1 MAEEKK
7 ENAGQTDHQYKEVPT
22 KTMDQRHRMYLT
34 SCLYLVGFL
43 DLFGVSMLL
52 PLLPHHARQLGAS
65 PMWIGAVGSVY
76 GVLQLFSGPLVG
88 RFSDVFGRRKI
99 LLVCL
104 FMSAVGYTINIFAV
118 SVVILIFARIPLG
131 IFKHGISTVRAF
143 LAEITPRR
151 ERPLVFGRFN
161 AISNVGFIIGPL
173 CGGHLAEYNDGFYHV
188 AMCTSAIFFLNLFF
202 VYILV
207 HHKDSK
213 QNENNTTSK
222 AVISGEV
229 LNGLA
234 EKNFFQSFGEMFKSS
249 GDLLLVRFLIKFSVM
264 MYYNNFTLILAER
277 FHTTP
282 KVNGWLMS
290 YSALTG
296 ALSGLA
302 VGKIVKFYNDLTR
315 LVRHL
320 SFSLVI
326 CLFGLT
332 TSPSLSLIVFWG
344 SVLSLTTQVL
354 RVCMTDL
361 VIRRGRVNN
370 TGALLGI
377 SQSVASVSRSV
388 SPFLSGVMLE
398 VGPQAPGAMGVIC
411 AAAAAIVLMTMRHP
425 YKGTGL
431 EKEKDL

>member
-1 MAEEKK
+1 
-7 ENAGQTDHQYKEVPT
+7 
-22 KTMDQRHRMYLT
+22 
-34 SCLYLVGFL
+34 
-43 DLFGVSMLL
+43 
-52 PLLPHHARQLGAS
+52 
-65 PMWIGAVGSVY
+65 
-76 GVLQLFSGPLVG
+76 
-88 RFSDVFGRRKI
+88 
-99 LLVCL
+99 
-104 FMSAVGYTINIFAV
+104 
-118 SVVILIFARIPLG
+118 
-131 IFKHGISTVRAF
+131 
-143 LAEITPRR
+143 
-151 ERPLVFGRFN
+151 
-161 AISNVGFIIGPL
+161 
-173 CGGHLAEYNDGFYHV
+173 
-188 AMCTSAIFFLNLFF
+188 
-202 VYILV
+202 
-207 HHKDSK
+207 
-213 QNENNTTSK
+213 
-222 AVISGEV
+222 
-229 LNGLA
+229 
-234 EKNFFQSFGEMFKSS
+234 MFKSS